1 MLWYERVPLPSIST
15 NATHGTAWTNTISV
29 DDMAAVV
36 AQFRL
41 GAEIPGFRSFF
52 PLPLCHIGCPTR
64 LFATD
69 MPAMPSSPRSDME
82 TDLTKLSSPRIFLV
96 RMLVFLVL
104 CALIG
109 IVLYKQ
115 IVVAFFA
122 NPGLNALIG
131 AVLLIGIILSFR
143 QVIRLYPEVRWVN
156 NFRIADP
163 GLAVDR
169 RPTLL
174 APMAAILGGERS
186 GRMSISQQ
194 TMRHLLDSIA
204 TRLDEARDISRYMTG
219 LLVFLGLL
227 GTFWGLIE
235 TVGSV
240 GKVIDGLKVGGD
252 AGALFDTLKEGLAA
266 PLGGM
271 GISFSSSL
279 FGLAGSL
286 ILGFLDLQSSQ
297 AQNRFYTDLEDWLAT
312 TVREYSSGDGGAVA
326 VAGGSGNL
334 QHAIERL
341 RVAVEEGAGTRGT
354 TAAMANLAEA
364 IQGLV
369 AHMRTEQQMIREWA
383 DGQGEQNREIKRLL
397 ERLARQPEKS

>member
-1 MLWYERVPLPSIST
+1 MDI
-15 NATHGTAWTNTISV
+15 A
-29 DDMAAVV
+29 
-36 AQFRL
+36 F
-41 GAEIPGFRSFF
+41 
-52 PLPLCHIGCPTR
+52 
-64 LFATD
+64 
-69 MPAMPSSPRSDME
+69 
-82 TDLTKLSSPRIFLV
+82 TKLSSPSVFLV

-104 CALIG
+104 CALVG
-109 IVLYKQ
+109 VVLYKQ
-115 IVVAFFA
+115 IILAFFA

-131 AVLLIGIILSFR
+131 AVLFIGIILAFR
-143 QVIRLYPEVRWVN
+143 QVIRLYPEVSWVN

-163 GLAVDR
+163 GLAPSR
-169 RPTLL
+169 HPRLL
-174 APMAAILGGERS
+174 APMAAILGGERT
-186 GRMSISQQ
+186 GRMTITQQ

-312 TVREYSSGDGGAVA
+312 TVREYSRGEAQA
-326 VAGGSGNL
+326 AGGGVASREL
-334 QHAIERL
+334 QAAVERL
-341 RVAVEEGAGTRGT
+341 RSVLEEGSANRGT
-354 TAAMANLAEA
+354 TAAMASLAEA
-364 IQGLV
+364 IQALV
-369 AHMRTEQQMIREWA
+369 SHMRTEQQMIREWA
-383 DGQGEQNREIKRLL
+383 DGQGEQNREIRRLL
-397 ERLARQPEKS
+397 ERLVRQPEKS

>member
-1 MLWYERVPLPSIST
+1 M
-15 NATHGTAWTNTISV
+15 
-29 DDMAAVV
+29 
-36 AQFRL
+36 
-41 GAEIPGFRSFF
+41 EIE
-52 PLPLCHIGCPTR
+52 LN
-64 LFATD
+64 
-69 MPAMPSSPRSDME
+69 
-82 TDLTKLSSPRIFLV
+82 KLSSPRIFLV

-104 CALIG
+104 CALLMV
-109 IVLYKQ
+109 VLYKQ
-115 IVVAFFA
+115 IVLAFFA

-131 AVLLIGIILSFR
+131 AVLLIGTILSFR
-143 QVIRLYPEVRWVN
+143 QVIRLYPEVAWVN

-163 GLAVDR
+163 GIASER
-169 RPTLL
+169 QRPTLL
-174 APMAAILGGERS
+174 APMAAILGGERT
-186 GRMSISQQ
+186 GRMTITQQ

-297 AQNRFYTDLEDWLAT
+297 AQNRFYTDLEDWLAS
-312 TVREYSSGDGGAVA
+312 TVRGYSAEA
-326 VAGGSGNL
+326 AGGDL
-334 QHAIERL
+334 QTAVERL
-341 RVAVEEGAGTRGT
+341 RATMEEGGGRGT

-369 AHMRTEQQMIREWA
+369 AHMRSEQQMIREWA
-383 DGQGEQNREIKRLL
+383 DGQGEQNREIKKLL
-397 ERLARQPEKS
+397 ERIARQPENN

>member
-1 MLWYERVPLPSIST
+1 
-15 NATHGTAWTNTISV
+15 
-29 DDMAAVV
+29 
-36 AQFRL
+36 
-41 GAEIPGFRSFF
+41 
-52 PLPLCHIGCPTR
+52 
-64 LFATD
+64 
-69 MPAMPSSPRSDME
+69 ME
-82 TDLTKLSSPRIFLV
+82 TELNKLSSPRIFLV

-104 CALIG
+104 CTLLMV
-109 IVLYKQ
+109 VLYKQ
-115 IVVAFFA
+115 IMAAFFA

-143 QVIRLYPEVRWVN
+143 QVIRLYPEVAWVN
-156 NFRIADP
+156 NFRISDP
-163 GLAVDR
+163 GLALER
-169 RPTLL
+169 HPTLL
-174 APMAAILGGERS
+174 APMAAILGGERT
-186 GRMSISQQ
+186 GRMTISQQ

-252 AGALFDTLKEGLAA
+252 AGSLFDTLKEGLAA

-297 AQNRFYTDLEDWLAT
+297 AQNRFYTDLEDWLAS
-312 TVREYSSGDGGAVA
+312 TVREYTREGTGGPGGELQAAV
-326 VAGGSGNL
+326 
-334 QHAIERL
+334 ERL
-341 RVAVEEGAGTRGT
+341 RLTLEEGGASRGT

-369 AHMRTEQQMIREWA
+369 THMRTEQQMIREWA
-383 DGQGEQNREIKRLL
+383 DGQGEQNREIKKLL
-397 ERLARQPEKS
+397 ERIARQPEKS

>member
-1 MLWYERVPLPSIST
+1 
-15 NATHGTAWTNTISV
+15 
-29 DDMAAVV
+29 
-36 AQFRL
+36 
-41 GAEIPGFRSFF
+41 
-52 PLPLCHIGCPTR
+52 
-64 LFATD
+64 
-69 MPAMPSSPRSDME
+69 MPSGPTARSE
-82 TDLTKLSSPRIFLV
+82 LEIELTKLSSPQIFLV

-104 CALIG
+104 CGLVMT
-109 IVLYKQ
+109 VLYKQ
-115 IVVAFFA
+115 IVTAFFA

-131 AVLLIGIILSFR
+131 AVLVIGIILSFR
-143 QVIRLYPEVRWVN
+143 QVIRLYPEVSWVN

-163 GLAVDR
+163 GLAIAR

-174 APMAAILGGERS
+174 APMAAILGGERT

-240 GKVIDGLKVGGD
+240 GKVIEGLKVGGD
-252 AGALFDTLKEGLAA
+252 SGSLFDTLKEGLAA

-297 AQNRFYTDLEDWLAT
+297 AQNRFYTDLEDWLAS
-312 TVREYSSGDGGAVA
+312 TVREYSGDGTTGV
-326 VAGGSGNL
+326 SGEL
-334 QHAIERL
+334 QHAMERL
-341 RVAVEEGAGTRGT
+341 RAVVEEGGGSRST

-383 DGQGEQNREIKRLL
+383 DGQGEQNREIKKLL
-397 ERLARQPEKS
+397 ERIARQPEKS

>member
-1 MLWYERVPLPSIST
+1 MT
-15 NATHGTAWTNTISV
+15 
-29 DDMAAVV
+29 
-36 AQFRL
+36 
-41 GAEIPGFRSFF
+41 
-52 PLPLCHIGCPTR
+52 
-64 LFATD
+64 
-69 MPAMPSSPRSDME
+69 PAMATSSRSTME
-82 TDLTKLSSPRIFLV
+82 LEFTKLAPPRIFLV

-104 CALIG
+104 CALIT
-109 IVLYKQ
+109 IVLYRQ
-115 IVVAFFA
+115 IITAFFA

-131 AVLLIGIILSFR
+131 LVLLIGIILSFR
-143 QVIRLYPEVRWVN
+143 QVVRLYPEVAWVN

-163 GLAVDR
+163 GLALSR
-169 RPTLL
+169 HPTLL

-186 GRMSISQQ
+186 GRMTISQQ

-312 TVREYSSGDGGAVA
+312 TVRGYSGEAAPSGDLQAAVDRLRA
-326 VAGGSGNL
+326 SLEEGGSG
-334 QHAIERL
+334 
-341 RVAVEEGAGTRGT
+341 RGT
-354 TAAMANLAEA
+354 TTAMANLAEA

-369 AHMRTEQQMIREWA
+369 SHMRTEQQMIREWA
-383 DGQGEQNREIKRLL
+383 DGQGEQNREIKKLL
-397 ERLARQPEKS
+397 ERLARQREKN

>member
-1 MLWYERVPLPSIST
+1 M
-15 NATHGTAWTNTISV
+15 
-29 DDMAAVV
+29 
-36 AQFRL
+36 
-41 GAEIPGFRSFF
+41 EIE
-52 PLPLCHIGCPTR
+52 LN
-64 LFATD
+64 
-69 MPAMPSSPRSDME
+69 
-82 TDLTKLSSPRIFLV
+82 KLSSPRIFLV

-104 CALIG
+104 CALLMV
-109 IVLYKQ
+109 VLYKQ
-115 IVVAFFA
+115 IILAFFA

-131 AVLLIGIILSFR
+131 LVLLIGTILSFR
-143 QVIRLYPEVRWVN
+143 QVIRLYPEVAWVN

-163 GLAVDR
+163 GIAVER
-169 RPTLL
+169 QRPRLL
-174 APMAAILGGERS
+174 APMAAILGGERT
-186 GRMSISQQ
+186 GRMTITQQ

-297 AQNRFYTDLEDWLAT
+297 AQNRFYTDLEDWLAS
-312 TVREYSSGDGGAVA
+312 TVREYSGEGSAGGAASGELQA
-326 VAGGSGNL
+326 VV
-334 QHAIERL
+334 ERL
-341 RVAVEEGAGTRGT
+341 RVTLEEGGASRGT

-383 DGQGEQNREIKRLL
+383 DGQGEQNRDIKNLL
-397 ERLARQPEKS
+397 ERIARQPEKN

>member
-1 MLWYERVPLPSIST
+1 
-15 NATHGTAWTNTISV
+15 
-29 DDMAAVV
+29 MA
-36 AQFRL
+36 
-41 GAEIPGFRSFF
+41 
-52 PLPLCHIGCPTR
+52 
-64 LFATD
+64 
-69 MPAMPSSPRSDME
+69 PAMHTSSRSALE
-82 TDLTKLSSPRIFLV
+82 IEPTKLSSPRIFLV

-104 CALIG
+104 CALVA

-115 IVVAFFA
+115 ILTAFFA

-131 AVLLIGIILSFR
+131 AVLLIGTILSFR
-143 QVIRLYPEVRWVN
+143 QVIRLYPEVAWVN

-163 GLAVDR
+163 GLALAR
-169 RPTLL
+169 HPTLL

-186 GRMSISQQ
+186 GRMIISQQ

-297 AQNRFYTDLEDWLAT
+297 AQNRFYTDLEDWLAS
-312 TVREYSSGDGGAVA
+312 TVRGYAGEQGTAAGELQAV
-326 VAGGSGNL
+326 V
-334 QHAIERL
+334 ERL
-341 RVAVEEGAGTRGT
+341 RQSLEEGGSNRSA

-369 AHMRTEQQMIREWA
+369 THMRTEQQMIREWA

-397 ERLARQPEKS
+397 EHIARQPEKS

>member
-1 MLWYERVPLPSIST
+1 
-15 NATHGTAWTNTISV
+15 
-29 DDMAAVV
+29 
-36 AQFRL
+36 
-41 GAEIPGFRSFF
+41 
-52 PLPLCHIGCPTR
+52 
-64 LFATD
+64 
-69 MPAMPSSPRSDME
+69 
-82 TDLTKLSSPRIFLV
+82 
-96 RMLVFLVL
+96 
-104 CALIG
+104 
-109 IVLYKQ
+109 
-115 IVVAFFA
+115 
-122 NPGLNALIG
+122 
-131 AVLLIGIILSFR
+131 
-143 QVIRLYPEVRWVN
+143 
-156 NFRIADP
+156 
-163 GLAVDR
+163 
-169 RPTLL
+169 
-174 APMAAILGGERS
+174 MAAILGGERT
-186 GRMSISQQ
+186 GRMTISQQ

-297 AQNRFYTDLEDWLAT
+297 AQNRFYTDLEDWLAS
-312 TVREYSSGDGGAVA
+312 TVREYAGEGTSG
-326 VAGGSGNL
+326 AGGEL
-334 QHAIERL
+334 QQALEKLRL
-341 RVAVEEGAGTRGT
+341 AVEGSGGGRNT
-354 TAAMANLAEA
+354 TTAMANLAEA

-383 DGQGEQNREIKRLL
+383 DGQGEQNRDIKKLL

>member
-1 MLWYERVPLPSIST
+1 M
-15 NATHGTAWTNTISV
+15 
-29 DDMAAVV
+29 
-36 AQFRL
+36 
-41 GAEIPGFRSFF
+41 EIE
-52 PLPLCHIGCPTR
+52 LN
-64 LFATD
+64 
-69 MPAMPSSPRSDME
+69 
-82 TDLTKLSSPRIFLV
+82 KLSSPRIFLV

-104 CALIG
+104 CALVMV
-109 IVLYKQ
+109 VLYKQ
-115 IVVAFFA
+115 LVVAFFA

-131 AVLLIGIILSFR
+131 AVLLIGTILSFR
-143 QVIRLYPEVRWVN
+143 QVLRLYPEVAWVN
-156 NFRIADP
+156 NFRISDP
-163 GLAVDR
+163 GLAVAR
-169 RPTLL
+169 HPKLL
-174 APMAAILGGERS
+174 APMAAILGGERT
-186 GRMSISQQ
+186 GRMTISQQ

-297 AQNRFYTDLEDWLAT
+297 AQNRFYTDLEDWLAS
-312 TVREYSSGDGGAVA
+312 TVREYSGESA
-326 VAGGSGNL
+326 AGGGEL

-341 RVAVEEGAGTRGT
+341 RSSMEEGGGNRGT

-369 AHMRTEQQMIREWA
+369 AHMRNEQQMIREWA
-383 DGQGEQNREIKRLL
+383 DGQGEQNREIKKLL
-397 ERLARQPEKS
+397 ERIARQPEKN

>member
-1 MLWYERVPLPSIST
+1 
-15 NATHGTAWTNTISV
+15 
-29 DDMAAVV
+29 
-36 AQFRL
+36 
-41 GAEIPGFRSFF
+41 
-52 PLPLCHIGCPTR
+52 
-64 LFATD
+64 
-69 MPAMPSSPRSDME
+69 MPSSPPARSAME
-82 TDLTKLSSPRIFLV
+82 IELNKLSSPRIFLV

-104 CALIG
+104 CALVMV
-109 IVLYKQ
+109 VLYKQ

-131 AVLLIGIILSFR
+131 AVLLIGTILSFR
-143 QVIRLYPEVRWVN
+143 QVLRLYPEVAWVN
-156 NFRIADP
+156 NFRISDP
-163 GLAVDR
+163 GLAVAR
-169 RPTLL
+169 HPKLL
-174 APMAAILGGERS
+174 APMAAILGGERT
-186 GRMSISQQ
+186 GRMTISQQ

-297 AQNRFYTDLEDWLAT
+297 AQNRFYTDLEDWLAS
-312 TVREYSSGDGGAVA
+312 TVREYSGESA
-326 VAGGSGNL
+326 AGGGEL

-341 RVAVEEGAGTRGT
+341 RSTMEEGGGNRGT

-369 AHMRTEQQMIREWA
+369 AHMRNEQQMIREWA
-383 DGQGEQNREIKRLL
+383 DGQGEQNREIKKLL
-397 ERLARQPEKS
+397 ERIARQPEKN

>member
-1 MLWYERVPLPSIST
+1 
-15 NATHGTAWTNTISV
+15 
-29 DDMAAVV
+29 MA
-36 AQFRL
+36 
-41 GAEIPGFRSFF
+41 G
-52 PLPLCHIGCPTR
+52 
-64 LFATD
+64 
-69 MPAMPSSPRSDME
+69 PAPRSAME
-82 TDLTKLSSPRIFLV
+82 IELNKLSSPRIFLV
-96 RMLVFLVL
+96 RMLVFLVACGL
-104 CALIG
+104 VAV
-109 IVLYKQ
+109 VLYKQ
-115 IVVAFFA
+115 IMVAFFA

-131 AVLLIGIILSFR
+131 MVLATGILLAFR
-143 QVIRLYPEVRWVN
+143 QVIRLYPEVSWVN
-156 NFRIADP
+156 NFRVADP
-163 GLAVDR
+163 GLAIER
-169 RPTLL
+169 HPTLL
-174 APMAAILGGERS
+174 APMAAILGGERT

-252 AGALFDTLKEGLAA
+252 AGALFDTLKGGLAA
-266 PLGGM
+266 PLSGM

-297 AQNRFYTDLEDWLAT
+297 AQNRFYTDLEDWLAS
-312 TVREYSSGDGGAVA
+312 TVREYGGEGAPAGVSGE
-326 VAGGSGNL
+326 L
-334 QHAIERL
+334 QNAMERL
-341 RVAVEEGAGTRGT
+341 RAVVEEGGGSRST

>member
-1 MLWYERVPLPSIST
+1 MAQST
-15 NATHGTAWTNTISV
+15 GSRST
-29 DDMAAVV
+29 M
-36 AQFRL
+36 
-41 GAEIPGFRSFF
+41 EI
-52 PLPLCHIGCPTR
+52 
-64 LFATD
+64 
-69 MPAMPSSPRSDME
+69 E
-82 TDLTKLSSPRIFLV
+82 LTKLSSPRIFLV

-104 CALIG
+104 CSLLLV
-109 IVLYKQ
+109 VLYKQ
-115 IVVAFFA
+115 IVTAFFA

-131 AVLLIGIILSFR
+131 MVLLIGIILSFR
-143 QVIRLYPEVRWVN
+143 QVIRLYPEVAWVN

-163 GLAVDR
+163 GLAAEESY
-169 RPTLL
+169 PTLL
-174 APMAAILGGERS
+174 APMAAILGGERT

-240 GKVIDGLKVGGD
+240 GNVIDGLKVGGD

-297 AQNRFYTDLEDWLAT
+297 AQNRFYTDLEDWLAS
-312 TVREYSSGDGGAVA
+312 TVRQYAGETATSGTGE
-326 VAGGSGNL
+326 L
-334 QHAIERL
+334 QHVLERL
-341 RVAVEEGAGTRGT
+341 RTTLEEGGSNRGT
-354 TAAMANLAEA
+354 AAAMATLADA
-364 IQGLV
+364 IQSLV
-369 AHMRTEQQMIREWA
+369 AHMRTEQEMIREWA
-383 DGQGEQNREIKRLL
+383 DVQGEQNTEIKKLL
-397 ERLARQPEKS
+397 ERIARQPENS

>member
-1 MLWYERVPLPSIST
+1 
-15 NATHGTAWTNTISV
+15 
-29 DDMAAVV
+29 
-36 AQFRL
+36 
-41 GAEIPGFRSFF
+41 
-52 PLPLCHIGCPTR
+52 
-64 LFATD
+64 
-69 MPAMPSSPRSDME
+69 MPSGPSSRSAME
-82 TDLTKLSSPRIFLV
+82 IELAKLSSPRIFLV
-96 RMLVFLVL
+96 RMVVFLVL
-104 CALIG
+104 CALVM

-115 IVVAFFA
+115 IITAFFA

-131 AVLLIGIILSFR
+131 FVLFFGIILSFR
-143 QVIRLYPEVRWVN
+143 QVIRLYPEVAWVN

-163 GLAVDR
+163 GLAIER
-169 RPTLL
+169 HPTLL

-186 GRMSISQQ
+186 GRMTISQQ

-297 AQNRFYTDLEDWLAT
+297 AQNRFYTDLEDWLAS
-312 TVREYSSGDGGAVA
+312 TVRGYSGETG
-326 VAGGSGNL
+326 AGGEL
-334 QHAIERL
+334 QAAVERL
-341 RVAVEEGAGTRGT
+341 RVSLEDGGASRGN

-369 AHMRTEQQMIREWA
+369 THMRTEQQMIREWA

-397 ERLARQPEKS
+397 ERIAKQPEKS

>member
-1 MLWYERVPLPSIST
+1 MTSE
-15 NATHGTAWTNTISV
+15 
-29 DDMAAVV
+29 
-36 AQFRL
+36 
-41 GAEIPGFRSFF
+41 
-52 PLPLCHIGCPTR
+52 
-64 LFATD
+64 
-69 MPAMPSSPRSDME
+69 MPSGPSSRSAIE
-82 TDLTKLSSPRIFLV
+82 LDLAKLSSPRIFLV

-104 CALIG
+104 CALVMV
-109 IVLYKQ
+109 VLYRQ
-115 IVVAFFA
+115 IVTAFFA

-143 QVIRLYPEVRWVN
+143 QVIRLYPEVAWVN

-163 GLAVDR
+163 GLAIDR

-186 GRMSISQQ
+186 GRMTITQQ

-297 AQNRFYTDLEDWLAT
+297 AQNRFYTDLEDWLAS
-312 TVREYSSGDGGAVA
+312 TVRGYSGETGASGELQAV
-326 VAGGSGNL
+326 V
-334 QHAIERL
+334 ERL
-341 RVAVEEGAGTRGT
+341 RLTLEEGGASRGT
-354 TAAMANLAEA
+354 TTAMANLAEA

-369 AHMRTEQQMIREWA
+369 SHMRTEQQMIREWA

-397 ERLARQPEKS
+397 ERIARQPEKS